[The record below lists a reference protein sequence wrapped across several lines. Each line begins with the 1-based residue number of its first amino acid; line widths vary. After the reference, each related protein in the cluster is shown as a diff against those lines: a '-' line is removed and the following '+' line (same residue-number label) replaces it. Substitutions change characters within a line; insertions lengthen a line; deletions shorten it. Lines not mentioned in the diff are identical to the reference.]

1 MKGAS
6 MKTSTILRVF
16 LCFLFPFILIG
27 CSSGGGGGGGGK
39 ADEVVSPLLSTT
51 SAYPGEFITI
61 KHDSIKAA
69 QESTIEFSAAGGY
82 IVTLKINPQSD
93 GTVRAGI
100 PLYLDPVKGM
110 NATGSVTVK
119 VNGNPASGAF
129 IINAI
134 PELGTEAGE
143 VYALF
148 LEKIIAEF
156 EKAKGHL
163 SDISKKESM
172 DFVSNAADTLAA
184 KIAQYQAMINQIR
197 TTRTLTVS
205 PQKGVTRTLDAQEL
219 EQLDKW
225 LAFWVLGLEAE
236 MLGVAPLSGEAI
248 NMDDWLTI
256 SAEERLRRVQGG
268 IDYVIDETK
277 RGVKAGVMWL
287 SGMSLVMTA
296 SGYAVAVEVG
306 SDIAGAGGLAITY
319 IQATY
324 ELGAAA
330 IIDKMCEAFS
340 SESREAYDWTAGL
353 LEQGSEILLE
363 GLSNI
368 KGEMG
373 AFFEGISTGNDVY
386 KVIVGAEEAKCG
398 GQSGSYQVAA
408 APFSGITIT
417 DFCGNEVVLSDTLV
431 AHVSIQDYSASF
443 TFTEA
448 LATLGTTEDGQGN
461 ILLGDIPSIIGTD
474 GELYLNNFGA
484 LVNQDTLMIM
494 FHPDLAGPFPR
505 TIDITDI
512 WLEEGGEA
520 EFTYHTPYFL
530 NEGNPNDPVI
540 FTAVGGSITVEHY
553 GTVVG
558 GLLKGT
564 FSVNVEGDRD
574 ISQDESEVLTGTI
587 TGSFE
592 GVISKPPGS

>member
-1 MKGAS
+1 
-6 MKTSTILRVF
+6 MKTSTILREF
-16 LCFLFPFILIG
+16 LCYLFPIILIG
-27 CSSGGGGGGGGK
+27 CSSGGGGGSGGR
-39 ADEVVSPLLSTT
+39 AEEVNSPLLSTT

-69 QESTIEFSAAGGY
+69 QETTIEYSAAGGY
-82 IVTLKINPQSD
+82 LVTLKINPQSD
-93 GTVRAGI
+93 GTAQTGV

-110 NATGSVTVK
+110 NATGSVAVK
-119 VNGNPASGAF
+119 VNGNAASGALT
-129 IINAI
+129 IKAI

-163 SDISKKESM
+163 SDISKEQSM
-172 DFVSNAADTLAA
+172 DFVTNAADTLAA
-184 KIAQYQAMINQIR
+184 RVAQYHAMITQIR

-205 PQKGVTRTLDAQEL
+205 LRKGETRTLDAKEL

-225 LAFWVLGLEAE
+225 LAFWILGLEAE
-236 MLGVAPLSGEAI
+236 MRGVAPLSGEAI

-268 IDYVIDETK
+268 IDYTIDEFK
-277 RGVKAGVMWL
+277 RGVKAGTMWL
-287 SGMSLVMTA
+287 SGMSVVMTA

-306 SDIAGAGGLAITY
+306 KDIAGAGGVAITY

-324 ELGAAA
+324 ELGTAA

-340 SESREAYDWTAGL
+340 SESREAYDWTKGL
-353 LEQGSEILLE
+353 LEQGGDIFLE
-363 GLSNI
+363 GLSTI

-373 AFFEGISTGNDVY
+373 TFFEVINTGEDVY
-386 KVIVGAEEAKCG
+386 KVVEGAEEVKCG

-408 APFSGITIT
+408 APFSGITIR

-443 TFTEA
+443 NFTEA
-448 LATLGTTEDGQGN
+448 LATFSTIDDGQGN
-461 ILLGDIPSIIGTD
+461 VLLGRIPSIIGTD
-474 GELYLNNFGA
+474 GKLYFTNLRSM
-484 LVNQDTLMIM
+484 VNQDTLMIM
-494 FHPDLAGPFPR
+494 LHPDLTGPFPR
-505 TIDITDI
+505 TIAITDI
-512 WLEEGGEA
+512 WMEEGGETQL
-520 EFTYHTPYFL
+520 TYHTPHFL
-530 NEGNPNDPVI
+530 NQGNTNDPVI

-553 GTVVG
+553 GTAVG

-564 FSVNVEGDRD
+564 FSVTVEGDRD

-587 TGSFE
+587 TGSFK
-592 GVISKPPGS
+592 GVLSEPPGT